1 MTANMRQDL
10 IDDIVAEVSAAQPTP
25 PPKKAAPPPPPQ
37 EKKEEEE
44 TLEQLESDWRM
55 KTNEPER
62 ATRTVYDEHAKPFL
76 KKEELYD
83 YWRDDSVTEPYIIVA
98 VENLFGVPH
107 ELWRQV
113 EDDIHAIEK
122 IPVRLL
128 QQERIERQLEF
139 FNRVLSTA
147 SITKDVNPQFVA
159 DYRQV
164 QYNRLH
170 ELASMRYAQERREHA
185 EEERSRNDFYKK
197 NRFRR

>member
-37 EKKEEEE
+37 EKKEEED

-83 YWRDDSVTEPYIIVA
+83 YWRDGSVTEPYIIVA

-128 QQERIERQLEF
+128 PEERIERMLEF
-139 FNRVLSTA
+139 FNRVLSTT

-159 DYRQV
+159 DYRQA

-185 EEERSRNDFYKK
+185 EEDRSRYDFYKK

>member
-1 MTANMRQDL
+1 MTAQD
-10 IDDIVAEVSAAQPTP
+10 IMNEIVSEFSEKPPT
-25 PPKKAAPPPPPQ
+25 PKKAAPPPPPPPPP
-37 EKKEEEE
+37 KKEEE

-62 ATRTVYDEHAKPFL
+62 ATRTVYDEHARPFL

-83 YWRDDSVTEPYIIVA
+83 YWRDGSVTEPYIIVA

-128 QQERIERQLEF
+128 PTERIERQLEF
-139 FNRVLSTA
+139 FNRVLSTV

-159 DYRQV
+159 DYTQA

-170 ELASMRYAQERREHA
+170 DLASQRYAQERREHA

>member
-1 MTANMRQDL
+1 MTSQD
-10 IDDIVAEVSAAQPTP
+10 IMNEIVSEFSENPPTP
-25 PPKKAAPPPPPQ
+25 KTEAPPPPPP
-37 EKKEEEE
+37 KKEEE

-55 KTNEPER
+55 KANEPPR

-83 YWRDDSVTEPYIIVA
+83 YWRDGSVTEIYIIVA

-107 ELWRQV
+107 EQWTQT
-113 EDDIHAIEK
+113 ESEIHAIEK

-128 QQERIERQLEF
+128 QQEKVERQLEF

-147 SITKDVNPQFVA
+147 SIRKDVNPQFVA
-159 DYRQV
+159 DYTQM
-164 QYNRLH
+164 QFNRLRD
-170 ELASMRYAQERREHA
+170 LANMRYAQEKREHD
-185 EEERSRNDFYKK
+185 EEERNRNDFYKK

>member
-1 MTANMRQDL
+1 MTAQD
-10 IDDIVAEVSAAQPTP
+10 IMNEIVSEFSEKPPT
-25 PPKKAAPPPPPQ
+25 PKKAAPPPPP
-37 EKKEEEE
+37 KKEEE

-62 ATRTVYDEHAKPFL
+62 ATRTVYDEHARPFL

-83 YWRDDSVTEPYIIVA
+83 YWRDGSVTEPYIIVA

-128 QQERIERQLEF
+128 PQERIERQLEF

-159 DYRQV
+159 DYTQA

-170 ELASMRYAQERREHA
+170 DLASQRYAQERREHA